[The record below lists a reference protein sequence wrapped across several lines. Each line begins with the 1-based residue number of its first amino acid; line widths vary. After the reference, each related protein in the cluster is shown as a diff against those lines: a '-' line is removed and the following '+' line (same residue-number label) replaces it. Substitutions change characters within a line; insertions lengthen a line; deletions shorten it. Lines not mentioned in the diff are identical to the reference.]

1 MMWRLY
7 YRVLAVLGPLALFM
21 LRFVVN
27 PLLRNKRVRVVLLH
41 PDGRVLLV
49 VNALGDR
56 HWTLPG
62 GGAGRREDLAD
73 AAIREIHEELNI
85 TLSAQ
90 ALMRLG
96 EVRVRGY
103 QAPLFAARLS
113 QSQVAQIV
121 PDKFEIYAMQWCDM
135 HQLPSGAQ
143 PVVRSAV
150 ELLSR
155 DEGVGKIKGV
165 TLPQ

>member
-62 GGAGRREDLAD
+62 GEQG
-73 AAIREIHEELNI
+73 
-85 TLSAQ
+85 
-90 ALMRLG
+90 
-96 EVRVRGY
+96 
-103 QAPLFAARLS
+103 
-113 QSQVAQIV
+113 
-121 PDKFEIYAMQWCDM
+121 
-135 HQLPSGAQ
+135 
-143 PVVRSAV
+143 VV
-150 ELLSR
+150 
-155 DEGVGKIKGV
+155 KI
-165 TLPQ
+165 